1 MQKQSRD
8 RIQATLDA
16 FNSIGDTG
24 EGMQRLAFT
33 EEDNQ
38 VQRMFVEFCKQAGM
52 DVKRDQIGN
61 IIARREGVI
70 KDAPAVAIGSH
81 LDTVYNAGKFDG
93 TAGIVVGLE
102 LIHRLNEKDMTTLY
116 PIELIC
122 FVAEESARFG
132 MSTIGSK
139 AMAGKLSMKAM
150 EKSIDSKGISLL
162 EAVKSNGAD
171 ISSLHL
177 AKRKKSEL
185 RGFIEL
191 HIEQGLELEQSNKKI
206 GIATAIAAP
215 TRLHVEVKG
224 RAAHS
229 GSTSM
234 EYRKDAL
241 VAAAHLVLAI
251 EEEAIKEK
259 RYKTVATVGVF
270 DVYPGAMN
278 VVPGKVSFKVDIRGQ
293 DIGSK
298 QRIIDQLQKHIE
310 SLEEQE
316 GIFTTTEVLSDEKPI
331 ILDADMQKVLK
342 QACNTLAIESLAL
355 MSGAGHDAMNMALIC
370 PTALVFIPSYKG
382 ISHHPE
388 EFTSLTDMVLGAD
401 VLEEAVLQLA
411 NVKKG
416 VIKNET
422 ISGASNFESTSK

>member
-1 MQKQSRD
+1 MQKQSGE

-33 EEDNQ
+33 KEDKQ
-38 VQRMFVEFCKQAGM
+38 VQHMFIDFCKQAGM
-52 DVKRDQIGN
+52 HVTRDQIGN
-61 IIARREGVI
+61 IIAKRKGAL

-93 TAGIVVGLE
+93 TAGIVIGLE
-102 LIHRLNEKDMTTLY
+102 LIYRLNEKNTTTLY

-177 AKRKKSEL
+177 AKRKNSEL
-185 RGFIEL
+185 LGFIEL

-241 VAAAHLVLAI
+241 VAAAQLVLAV
-251 EEEAIKEK
+251 EEAAIKEK

-278 VVPGKVSFKVDIRGQ
+278 VVPGRVSFKVDIRGQ
-293 DIGSK
+293 DIASK

-310 SLEEQE
+310 RLEEKD

-331 ILDADMQKVLK
+331 ILDADMQHVLK
-342 QACNTLAIESLAL
+342 QACKTLSIESLAL

-388 EFTSLTDMVLGAD
+388 EFTSIKDMVIGAD

-411 NVKKG
+411 NVKEG
-416 VIKNET
+416 MVKNET
-422 ISGASNFESTSK
+422 I